1 MKLSQLQIGMANYIQ
16 TEIADKATGVK
27 KFTVYAGTFLILAK
41 IEKITNVLMQNPI
54 ILQLDIIDE
63 NGDIDIDTLEDVMH
77 KAMEKTGKFEFMGI
91 IFNDDDVSS
100 LFKHIRLM
108 EV

>member
-1 MKLSQLQIGMANYIQ
+1 ML
-16 TEIADKATGVK
+16 
-27 KFTVYAGTFLILAK
+27 
-41 IEKITNVLMQNPI
+41 NPI